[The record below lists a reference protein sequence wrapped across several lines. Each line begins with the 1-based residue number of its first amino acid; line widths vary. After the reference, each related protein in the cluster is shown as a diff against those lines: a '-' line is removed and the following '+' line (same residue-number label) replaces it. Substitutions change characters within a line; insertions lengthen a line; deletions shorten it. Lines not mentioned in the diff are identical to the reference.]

1 MRCRRCGQTIL
12 SEQAKRADGLCKSC
26 RKAGLPVPPDRSVL
40 PPTEEVVMAE
50 GTVQQPSAPALPSLP
65 EGFRYAYNR
74 MKTEYEMF
82 FDGRPI
88 TFKPHETKRLRT
100 DQAEYL
106 RAHSI
111 IPGTLA
117 DTGRGT
123 LKGERAIALGPGW
136 FVRAW
141 IKTEEVN
148 SMGNNQYVPEHAE
161 AEAEPDFQ
169 VPTETVPGPTL
180 FDLNSTG
187 NYVGRPSQGN
197 MPTHA
202 ALVSV

>member
-1 MRCRRCGQTIL
+1 
-12 SEQAKRADGLCKSC
+12 
-26 RKAGLPVPPDRSVL
+26 
-40 PPTEEVVMAE
+40 MAE
-50 GTVQQPSAPALPSLP
+50 VTVKQTSVPELPSLPDLP

-74 MKTEYEMF
+74 TNAQYEMF

-100 DQAEYL
+100 EQAEHL

-117 DTGRGT
+117 NTGRGT

-136 FVRAW
+136 TVRAW
-141 IKTEEVN
+141 NKTPDVTGG
-148 SMGNNQYVPEHAE
+148 GNVQYSPDYME

-180 FDLNSTG
+180 FDLSSTG
-187 NYVGRPSQGN
+187 NYAGRPSRDN
-197 MPTHA
+197 MPTTA
-202 ALVSV
+202 KLIPV